1 MTARLSAAAAASLL
15 GCGLPFIYWRIQQ
28 GAPWGVWKPPTH
40 KGGRGQYYIN
50 AAQFAEV
57 ERIPLETVEAAERKR
72 RAECGS
78 RKQKA
83 IQKAIRKRA
92 AHEG

>member
-1 MTARLSAAAAASLL
+1 MTARLSPATAARLL

-28 GAPWGVWKPPTH
+28 GAPWGVFKPPTR

-57 ERIPLETVEAAERKR
+57 ERVPLETVLKAESQR
-72 RAECGS
+72 RAA
-78 RKQKA
+78 RKKVA
-83 IQKAIRKRA
+83 KGA
-92 AHEG
+92 GTGGV

>member
-1 MTARLSAAAAASLL
+1 MTARLSPATAARLL
-15 GCGLPFIYWRIQQ
+15 ECSVPFVYWRIQQ
-28 GAPWGVWKPPTH
+28 GAPWGVFKPPTR

-57 ERIPLETVEAAERKR
+57 ERVPLETVLKAESQR
-72 RAECGS
+72 RAEIGG

-83 IQKAIRKRA
+83 IRKAMERKA
-92 AHEG
+92 AKA